1 MNNNVF
7 FFPSRCLPR
16 SLKFMFPL
24 FCILASHSSFA
35 QHPVG
40 IFEDNVD
47 IGNPKLAGSASYDE
61 ANQTYNISG
70 AGSNIWFNRDEFHF
84 VYKKMKGDFVL
95 TADFEFTGDTVGAVG
110 HRKIGWMI
118 RESTDEG
125 AASANACKHI
135 DGLVVLQWRPYKGMF
150 MRDPEEERFYPK
162 QGGQTIQLE
171 RIGKII
177 TMRIAHPGE
186 PLQLVGSCETDA
198 LNGDVL
204 AGIYILAHD
213 SNTVAHAKVWNVR
226 IDKPVFHPYTSN
238 PHAIIPPVKDVFGCR
253 LEILDVA
260 NGNRK
265 VIYEAAEHFEAP
277 NWMPDGKK
285 LLLNEGGSLFTI
297 PVEGGKMEK
306 LNTGAVNRINNDH
319 VISFN
324 GKMLAI
330 SSSRE
335 GLPGG
340 GSTVYTLPL
349 AGGEPRLITDNT
361 PSYLH
366 GWNPN
371 GKEVAIV
378 AKRNGSNIYNLY
390 KVSLADRKETALTNN
405 IRGHVD
411 GPEYSPDGKY
421 IYYNA
426 NASGSM
432 QIWRMKPDGSDKEQL
447 TFDEYNNWFPH
458 ISPDGKWMVMIS
470 FPYDIDPSSHP
481 AYKQVMLRLM
491 PLKEAGAPHVIAYLY
506 GGQGTINVASWA
518 PDSKHLAFVSNSEPV
533 K

>member
-7 FFPSRCLPR
+7 FYPQRILSM
-16 SLKFMFPL
+16 SSKFLFFL
-24 FCILASHSSFA
+24 FCILAWNSSFA

-40 IFEDNVD
+40 IFEDNLD

-61 ANQTYNISG
+61 ATQTYSLSG
-70 AGSNIWFNRDEFHF
+70 AGDNIWFNKDEFHF
-84 VYKKMKGDFVL
+84 LYKKIKGDFIL
-95 TADFEFTGDTVGAVG
+95 TADFAFAGDTSGAIS
-110 HRKIGWMI
+110 HRKIGWMV
-118 RESTDEG
+118 RESAEAD

-135 DGLVVLQWRPYKGMF
+135 DGLIVLQWRPFKGMF

-171 RIGKII
+171 RIGKTI
-177 TMRIAHPGE
+177 TMKIAHPGE
-186 PLQLVGSCETDA
+186 PLQFVGSVETDV
-198 LNGDVL
+198 LNEEVL
-204 AGIYILAHD
+204 AGLYICSHD
-213 SNTVAHAKVWNVR
+213 SNTIAHAKVWNVR
-226 IDKPVFHPYTSN
+226 IDKPVIHEYTSN
-238 PHAIIPPVKDVFGCR
+238 PHAIIPPVTAVFGSR
-253 LEILDVA
+253 LEILNVA
-260 NGNRK
+260 DGSRK
-265 VIYEAAEHFEAP
+265 VIYEVRDRFEAP
-277 NWMPDGKK
+277 NWMPNGKK
-285 LLLNEGGSLFTI
+285 LLFNEGGSLYTI
-297 PVEGGKMEK
+297 PIEGGVPEK
-306 LNTGAVNRINNDH
+306 LNTGTINGNNNDH

-324 GKMLAI
+324 GKMLGI
-330 SSSRE
+330 SSLRE

-349 AGGEPRLITDNT
+349 SGAEPHLITDNT

-371 GKEVAIV
+371 SKELAIV

-390 KVSLADRKETALTNN
+390 RVSLADRKELPLTS
-405 IRGHVD
+405 ITTGHVD

-426 NASGSM
+426 NASGTM
-432 QIWRMKPDGSDKEQL
+432 QIWRMKPDGSGKQQL

-458 ISPDGKWMVMIS
+458 ISSDGRWMVMIS
-470 FPYDIDPSSHP
+470 FPYDIDPNAHP

-491 PLKEAGAPHVIAYLY
+491 PLTEPGAPKVLAYLY
-506 GGQGTINVASWA
+506 GGQGTLNAPSWS
-518 PDSKHLAFVSNSEPV
+518 PDSKFIAFVSNSEPL